1 MDTLIGDKGAKRA
14 GTSRRQ
20 KALGGGEKKP
30 RADYSPFKRNDD
42 AATKQINFRLIRLTS
57 GSGVRRS
64 TIWHYR
70 RRPFRAQF
78 RECSFILDVA
88 ERDGEASLCWDQSA
102 ASTSSSAP
110 KQVTFC
116 WTPVD
121 VLLGAAAHC
130 KAPDH
135 LGTKN
140 SINYLEIRMDVFLF
154 PPSLCLS
161 LVLSVAGASWGSSRA
176 KFIFFISCTQRGKH
190 YFPRL
195 LQLPFFLFCFFAC
208 GAGDSLASQASA
220 LVGIQEKIEELPPR
234 GSLINRHIL
243 RTLCF
248 ICV

>member
-20 KALGGGEKKP
+20 KSSRGRGKKP
-30 RADYSPFKRNDD
+30 RADDSPFKRNHD

-57 GSGVRRS
+57 SSGVRRS
-64 TIWHYR
+64 KICHYR

-78 RECSFILDVA
+78 RECSFILDVT
-88 ERDGEASLCWDQSA
+88 EGDGEASLCWDQSA

-121 VLLGAAAHC
+121 VPLGAAAHC

-154 PPSLCLS
+154 QRTPLHLFVSLLFFQLQGHPGGVQEPNSSFSFRAHREVNTIFLACCNCRRKLFFF
-161 LVLSVAGASWGSSRA
+161 VL
-176 KFIFFISCTQRGKH
+176 FFCMR
-190 YFPRL
+190 R
-195 LQLPFFLFCFFAC
+195 
-208 GAGDSLASQASA
+208 
-220 LVGIQEKIEELPPR
+220 R
-234 GSLINRHIL
+234 
-243 RTLCF
+243 
-248 ICV
+248 

>member
-1 MDTLIGDKGAKRA
+1 MTEG
-14 GTSRRQ
+14 
-20 KALGGGEKKP
+20 
-30 RADYSPFKRNDD
+30 
-42 AATKQINFRLIRLTS
+42 
-57 GSGVRRS
+57 
-64 TIWHYR
+64 
-70 RRPFRAQF
+70 
-78 RECSFILDVA
+78 
-88 ERDGEASLCWDQSA
+88 DGEASLCWDQSA

-154 PPSLCLS
+154 QRTPPPSLCLS

-195 LQLPFFLFCFFAC
+195 LQLPEKTVFFFFCFVFFAC

-220 LVGIQEKIEELPPR
+220 FGGNPR
-234 GSLINRHIL
+234 ENR
-243 RTLCF
+243 RTATQRVLN
-248 ICV
+248 